1 MENNNGQVASAGL
14 NTCIVHTFIINH
26 FFSIQLKVSHS
37 GKELSSS
44 KEIQNWVECR
54 DTKLGC
60 VYSVLKQNL
69 NVEFIDGYNVLCR
82 KESTA
87 DVQTWVEPKH
97 GRLHSRRQS
106 GPFPTSSAIRFIY
119 KFVPRADITV
129 QLYFAVIYL
138 SAASVPYMVTKT
150 FDRP

>member
-1 MENNNGQVASAGL
+1 MEYNNGQVASAGL
-14 NTCIVHTFIINH
+14 NTCIVHTFIIKH

-44 KEIQNWVECR
+44 KEIQNWVECH

-119 KFVPRADITV
+119 KSCSKGRHYRLAIFCC
-129 QLYFAVIYL
+129 YL
-138 SAASVPYMVTKT
+138 SAASVPYMVRKT